1 MKYETAKIHK
11 AHQTVRIL
19 ASSIKS
25 CTVLIAFISLWIH
38 KREIK
43 FSDPNWRTENSR
55 RLWKIP
61 NLGNIKKI
69 QNQRWGFD
77 VIRNWIVKRNNLK
90 MCVCFLTLFL
100 RWVSLRV
107 EYEKDREREDKIVV
121 ARYLHVWNF
130 GSPRVFYFILFYFF
144 WYIVCHLNI
153 NKIFADPVSNTIF
166 FLIKQI

>member
-100 RWVSLRV
+100 RWVSLHV
-107 EYEKDREREDKIVV
+107 EYEKEREKIKSSLLVI
-121 ARYLHVWNF
+121 YTF
-130 GSPRVFYFILFYFF
+130 GILDLLGSFILFYFTF
-144 WYIVCHLNI
+144 FDIL
-153 NKIFADPVSNTIF
+153 FATST
-166 FLIKQI
+166 

>member
-1 MKYETAKIHK
+1 MNQITKKNQSLRVMKYETAKIHK
-11 AHQTVRIL
+11 AHQTVRSL

-25 CTVLIAFISLWIH
+25 CMVLIAFISLWIH
-38 KREIK
+38 KKEIK

-69 QNQRWGFD
+69 QKKSEMGSD
-77 VIRNWIVKRNNLK
+77 VIRNWTVERNNLK

-107 EYEKDREREDKIVV
+107 EYEKDREREGKIVV

-130 GSPRVFYFILFYFF
+130 GSPRLFYFI
-144 WYIVCHLNI
+144 
-153 NKIFADPVSNTIF
+153 
-166 FLIKQI
+166 FLIYCLPPQHK

>member
-11 AHQTVRIL
+11 AHQTVRSL

-43 FSDPNWRTENSR
+43 FSDPNWRTENSS
-55 RLWKIP
+55 RLRKIP
-61 NLGNIKKI
+61 NIGNIKKI
-69 QNQRWGFD
+69 QKSEMGFD
-77 VIRNWIVKRNNLK
+77 VIRNWIVERINLK

-107 EYEKDREREDKIVV
+107 EYEGEESDREREKVKSSLLAI
-121 ARYLHVWNF
+121 YTF
-130 GSPRVFYFILFYFF
+130 GIWISSALLFYFF
-144 WYIVCHLNI
+144 DIFVCHLNI
-153 NKIFADPVSNTIF
+153 NKIFGKIIHVR
-166 FLIKQI
+166 